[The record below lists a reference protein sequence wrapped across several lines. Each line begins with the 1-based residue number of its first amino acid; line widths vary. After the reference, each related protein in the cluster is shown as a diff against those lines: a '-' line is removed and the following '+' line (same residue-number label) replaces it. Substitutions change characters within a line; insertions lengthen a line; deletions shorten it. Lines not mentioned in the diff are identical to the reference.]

1 MTFQTG
7 NPYTDAQLD
16 RTRAELASSGE
27 PIAQYFAFDHLPDK
41 LAMASASPF
50 AGLAAFVLTTCPR
63 NPERTVA
70 LRKLLEAKDAAERAM
85 ITKDVEPLRYAT
97 AGEDPAADR

>member
-7 NPYTDAQLD
+7 NPDTDAQLD

-41 LAMASASPF
+41 LAMASSPF
-50 AGLAAFVLTTCPR
+50 AGLAAFVLSTCPR

-70 LRKLLEAKDAAERAM
+70 LRKLLEAKDAAVRAM